1 MTELQGL
8 QLSLAEFRAEGASVV
23 AICVDSPEQNRK
35 VGERLR
41 LDFPILSDPEGVALR
56 AFDVLHAGAGPGGTD
71 IARPATFIASGGAIA
86 WRDLTEN
93 YRVRPRPAELLRA
106 VRPLRPKSD

>member
-23 AICVDSPEQNRK
+23 AICVDSPEDNRR
-35 VGERLR
+35 VVERLG
-41 LDFPILSDPEGVALR
+41 LDFPILSDPQGAALR
-56 AFDVLHAGAGPGGTD
+56 AFDVLHAGAGPEGTD
-71 IARPATFIASGGAIA
+71 IARPATFIASGGVIA
-86 WRDLTEN
+86 WRDLTDN

-106 VRPLRPKSD
+106 VRSLRAQRD